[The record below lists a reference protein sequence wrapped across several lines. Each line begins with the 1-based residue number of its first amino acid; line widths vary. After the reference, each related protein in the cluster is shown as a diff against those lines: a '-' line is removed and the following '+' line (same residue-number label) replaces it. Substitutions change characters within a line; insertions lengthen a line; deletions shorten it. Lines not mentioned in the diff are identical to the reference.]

1 MNKSINFLT
10 KNINVNLIL
19 SLIIPLLIWGPF
31 FPDLIVSVSVI
42 LFIYI
47 IFKKKDFKYLN
58 NKVFLF
64 FLFFCIVSILCSLL
78 ADDVANSIKSS
89 LFYFR
94 IGVFSCL
101 IWYLIDRD
109 KSILN
114 YFYYSLIVCF
124 SSLVIDGYF
133 QFFWI

>member
-47 IFKKKDFKYLN
+47 IFKKRFQVFK
-58 NKVFLF
+58 
-64 FLFFCIVSILCSLL
+64 
-78 ADDVANSIKSS
+78 
-89 LFYFR
+89 
-94 IGVFSCL
+94 
-101 IWYLIDRD
+101 
-109 KSILN
+109 
-114 YFYYSLIVCF
+114 
-124 SSLVIDGYF
+124 
-133 QFFWI
+133 